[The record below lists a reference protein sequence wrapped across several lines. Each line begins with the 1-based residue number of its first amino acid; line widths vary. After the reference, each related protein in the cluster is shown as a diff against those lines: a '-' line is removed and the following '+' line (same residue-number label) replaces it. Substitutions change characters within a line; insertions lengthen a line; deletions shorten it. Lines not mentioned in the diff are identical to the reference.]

1 MFFGSLP
8 PPPPACLIPDLTTL
22 RGRLSFESLTETP
35 PDQIILLV
43 IIFAPHVFLA
53 LRIIFR
59 GFISVSNAVSSWRRF
74 GLKSLL
80 KQYAG
85 AIIRLLQS
93 AIPAVSRLIDDAV
106 KDELSGIEKDL
117 LGDGDASALISL
129 PPKGRSDVLQL
140 CTALHDDDSFV
151 KYAGKLWGGIYHDP
165 SSKLTKLQADVWRLY
180 NTSNALYPKEFG
192 SLRKMEAELLSM
204 TVGLIHGH
212 EIGACGLL
220 ASGGTEAI
228 LLAVLAYREHGRVHR
243 GITSPQIV
251 CGLSAHPALT
261 KACAYFGVE
270 LIKAPLDPHTMKLT
284 SKAVRPLITSNTVAI
299 YASAPCFTF
308 GAVDEIE
315 ELGKLAKA
323 YNIGLHVDNCL
334 GGYLLSFMSMEGLYT
349 RPWDFSVEGVTT
361 ISIDLHKYGFTSKG
375 ASVCAFRSPQL
386 RRLTYVPSADGCE
399 GLYVTPTIQGSR
411 SGATIAA
418 AWATLVHMG
427 EDGYRKAACELTA
440 AQEALKDAVRSIKGI
455 QLCGDPTLAIVA
467 INGVDGL
474 NVYALATLLE
484 KRGWG
489 LFTGQKPPT
498 LSVPVGERTP
508 HLLKSL
514 ITDLRECVA
523 YLLANPTTKPE
534 GNAAVYGAAASI
546 PDVILEEV
554 MRGYVDIKLSV
565 KPAGDK

>member
-1 MFFGSLP
+1 MFFGSSP

-53 LRIIFR
+53 LRII
-59 GFISVSNAVSSWRRF
+59 SVALFQSRAWRLIMAAIC
-74 GLKSLL
+74 LKSLL

-117 LGDGDASALISL
+117 LSDSGASALISL

-361 ISIDLHKYGFTSKG
+361 ISIDLHKYGFTSK
-375 ASVCAFRSPQL
+375 ARPYAPSVR
-386 RRLTYVPSADGCE
+386 PSFG
-399 GLYVTPTIQGSR
+399 G
-411 SGATIAA
+411 
-418 AWATLVHMG
+418 
-427 EDGYRKAACELTA
+427 
-440 AQEALKDAVRSIKGI
+440 
-455 QLCGDPTLAIVA
+455 
-467 INGVDGL
+467 
-474 NVYALATLLE
+474 
-484 KRGWG
+484 
-489 LFTGQKPPT
+489 
-498 LSVPVGERTP
+498 
-508 HLLKSL
+508 
-514 ITDLRECVA
+514 
-523 YLLANPTTKPE
+523 
-534 GNAAVYGAAASI
+534 
-546 PDVILEEV
+546 
-554 MRGYVDIKLSV
+554 
-565 KPAGDK
+565 